1 MQPRHAVTTREAS
14 NGPPQSPIVPAAA
27 ARLRTPS
34 PLTLEALPL
43 GLVQEF
49 PVRHAHRAADPV
61 QLMQVHQQEE
71 EVVLPQRGAVAT
83 SSTSLSLFLGGGG
96 GDVGIAIIVGRGRG
110 GRAPR
115 GGGGDDG
122 PGTEELHVGD
132 PLRRARQGVARHGT
146 TGDCGRLA
154 PLVAVAS

>member
-1 MQPRHAVTTREAS
+1 
-14 NGPPQSPIVPAAA
+14 
-27 ARLRTPS
+27 
-34 PLTLEALPL
+34 
-43 GLVQEF
+43 
-49 PVRHAHRAADPV
+49 
-61 QLMQVHQQEE
+61 MQVHQQEE

-83 SSTSLSLFLGGGG
+83 SSTSLSLFLGGG

>member
-1 MQPRHAVTTREAS
+1 
-14 NGPPQSPIVPAAA
+14 
-27 ARLRTPS
+27 
-34 PLTLEALPL
+34 
-43 GLVQEF
+43 
-49 PVRHAHRAADPV
+49 
-61 QLMQVHQQEE
+61 MQVYQQEE

-83 SSTSLSLFLGGGG
+83 SSTSLSLLLGGG
-96 GDVGIAIIVGRGRG
+96 GDVGIAIVVGRG

-146 TGDCGRLA
+146 TGDGGRLV
-154 PLVAVAS
+154 PLVAVASFAASAFGRHGGGGLFTLIE